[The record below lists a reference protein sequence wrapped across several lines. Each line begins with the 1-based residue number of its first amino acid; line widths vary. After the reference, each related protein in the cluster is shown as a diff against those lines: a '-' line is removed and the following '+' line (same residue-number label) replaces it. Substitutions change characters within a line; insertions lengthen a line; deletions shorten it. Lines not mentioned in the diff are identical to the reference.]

1 MPKKPIKE
9 IWKLL
14 NKNSQLIID
23 LGFDASAHGCWIN
36 RRKKATGEAQY
47 YKCNLSKRI
56 ITDENW
62 NQVPRTSLSALLGS
76 HIGKE
81 PVFDGFRKCSNP
93 KMKKRGNVVSSI
105 RHPNMWVFD
114 FDNHKKDAV
123 LSQKLR
129 EIYERLIQ
137 HKELLVGHASGF
149 NGLHVLCLTPY
160 KCIVEQECKE
170 YQNVKGKDVNGEVD
184 IYNYAKNNG
193 ISVPGFDHYL
203 YHKEDVLRFI
213 DLLNVKTEGWISIY
227 NEKYNQKIIYPEPI
241 EVSQAYLKEQKV
253 YKDSK
258 ANVKMHL
265 EGTKNCII
273 KSKTNESDVG
283 ALEYIQGLMADKG
296 NRTPRLLK
304 RKNDPTNE
312 HKKIIWALA
321 NLNILD
327 IETFKQQFPD
337 FEENHYK
344 LIEERLEYIN
354 TARNHKEVTKGNFS
368 NTNYAKSVKELRVL
382 IEQLFIDNK
391 IKYNKR
397 LLSVATYLTNC
408 MVHKKHSPGFIHYI
422 EFCKMNDEEPVKERC
437 YYDKVKECE
446 ECGLIY
452 IPYKKYYKVGKKC
465 RTTLKGHL
473 FNILDYQRTKK
484 TINKEYD
491 YINVNIMYNN
501 NLYNNKKDLSSFSTI
516 LCTAK
521 NINTPSFDMFDM
533 KNFYS
538 LMA

>member
-1 MPKKPIKE
+1 MLRKPIQE

-14 NKNSQLIID
+14 NKNTQLIIS
-23 LGFDASAHGCWIN
+23 LGFDASAYGCWIS
-36 RRKKATGEAQY
+36 RRKRATGEVKY

-56 ITDENW
+56 ITDEDW

-81 PVFDGFRKCSNP
+81 PVFDSFRKCGNP
-93 KMKKRGNVVSSI
+93 KMKKRGNIVSSI

-114 FDNHKKDAV
+114 FDNHDHSAD

-129 EIYERLIQ
+129 ETYERLIQ
-137 HKELLVGHASGF
+137 HKELLVGYSDGF

-160 KCIVEQECKE
+160 KCIVEQESKA
-170 YQNVKGKDVNGEVD
+170 YIAVGGHVD
-184 IYNYAKNNG
+184 IYNHSKDNG

-203 YHKEDVLRFI
+203 YHQEDVLRFI
-213 DLLNVKTEGWISIY
+213 DLLNIKTEGWISIY
-227 NEKYNQKIIYPEPI
+227 NEKYNQKITYPEPI
-241 EVSQAYLKEQKV
+241 EISQTYLTEQKV

-265 EGTKNCII
+265 EGTKNCTI
-273 KSKTNESDVG
+273 KSKPKDSDVG
-283 ALEYIQGLMADKG
+283 ALEYIQGLMADQG

-304 RKNDPTNE
+304 RKSDPTNE

-321 NLNILD
+321 NLNIHD

-368 NTNYAKSVKELRVL
+368 NTNYANAVKELQILV
-382 IEQLFIDNK
+382 EQLFIDNN

-408 MVHKKHSPGFIHYI
+408 MDHKLTPGFIHYI
-422 EFCKMNDEEPVKERC
+422 EFCKMNDEEPLKERT

-446 ECGLIY
+446 EVGLIY
-452 IPYKKYYKVGKKC
+452 IPNKKYYIVGKKC

-473 FNILDYQRTKK
+473 LHLLDYQRTKK

-491 YINVNIMYNN
+491 YINVNIIYNT
-501 NLYNNKKDLSSFSTI
+501 NLYNHNKKDLSSFLTI

-521 NINTPSFDMFDM
+521 NANTPSFDMFDM

-538 LMA
+538 LRA